1 MSFSTDDESRKL
13 FELPEKRDGNDE
25 SSGSDTSKPNP
36 AKRYAKYNRRLKR
49 KGLSE
54 LKPGGRAWKRER
66 RKQLAKKCSKLFKQS
81 SGTSEELQPVTSEL
95 SNYQHLQPSTSGL
108 SAEFA
113 PSVVIQDQDSDG
125 SSPVDERLQD
135 DNVFLDPEDLE
146 DLDNHADVSCSNSS
160 EEEDQ
165 EIESDIPEEFRL
177 DDEAEQEQLQDEQLQ
192 DEQLQDEQLQ
202 DGGDGEEQMNT
213 DGESNKE
220 QENDPVRNY
229 M

>member
-1 MSFSTDDESRKL
+1 MSFSTDNEGRKP
-13 FELPEKRDGNDE
+13 FELPEKRDGNDD
-25 SSGSDTSKPNP
+25 SSASEDDASKPAQKP
-36 AKRYAKYNRRLKR
+36 VIYHRRLKR

-66 RKQLAKKCSKLFKQS
+66 RKQLAAKLSKQS
-81 SGTSEELQPVTSEL
+81 SGTSEELQPLTSDL
-95 SNYQHLQPSTSGL
+95 SDYQDLQPSTSGL

-125 SSPVDERLQD
+125 SSTVDDERLQD
-135 DNVFLDPEDLE
+135 DNVFLDPEDL
-146 DLDNHADVSCSNSS
+146 DNYADVSSSNSS
-160 EEEDQ
+160 EEEDEQ
-165 EIESDIPEEFRL
+165 IESNIPEEFRL
-177 DDEAEQEQLQDEQLQ
+177 DDEEEQEPG
-192 DEQLQDEQLQ
+192 EQLQ